1 MKKFFLRWIS
11 MAVSIFLI
19 AKIFENIY
27 ISGFMVALWA
37 AIILGIANT
46 VIRPILLIFTLPIN
60 IISLGLFTFVVNGII
75 LKLTAGIVPGFKVI
89 GLFGAIIGSIVL
101 SIVNIIISEVL
112 GAKED

>member
-1 MKKFFLRWIS
+1 